1 MIEMR
6 DAMRAVKSE
15 DPEAIVLL
23 AETSI
28 MAFADVSEPDDLYLP
43 VGSMSKASSVGLGVA
58 LAQPEKNV
66 VIFDG
71 DGSLLMNLGS
81 LVTVGKQA
89 PKNLVHILLANDVY
103 ALTGGQP
110 IPSEERGDLPGM
122 AKAAGYV
129 SVVQFDNIE
138 EFASELPVILNED
151 GPTFVVLDTV
161 TEVTNAA
168 DWKTYPKPPKSWNIQ
183 APAVRESLT
192 GE

>member
-1 MIEMR
+1 VIEMR

-15 DPEAIVLL
+15 DPGAVVLL
-23 AETSI
+23 AETST

-43 VGSMSKASSVGLGVA
+43 VPAMSKASSVGLGVA
-58 LAQPEKNV
+58 LAQPDKNV

-81 LVTVGKQA
+81 LVTVGKAA

-110 IPSEERGDLPGM
+110 IPSAERGDLPGM
-122 AKAAGYV
+122 AKAAGYK
-129 SVVQFDNIE
+129 SVVMFENIE
-138 EFASELPVILNED
+138 QFASELPSILNED
-151 GPTFVVLDTV
+151 GPTFVVLDTI

-168 DWKTYPKPPKSWNIQ
+168 DWKTYPRPPKGWKVQ
-183 APAVRESLT
+183 APAWRAALAKE
-192 GE
+192 

>member
-15 DPEAIVLL
+15 DPDAILLL

-71 DGSLLMNLGS
+71 DGSILMNLGS

-110 IPSEERGDLPGM
+110 IPSEERGDLPRM
-122 AKAAGYV
+122 AKAAGYA
-129 SVVQFDNIE
+129 SVLQFDNVE
-138 EFASELPVILNED
+138 EFASELPAILNED

-168 DWKTYPKPPKSWNIQ
+168 DWKTYPRPPKGWKVQ
-183 APAVRESLT
+183 APAMREALT

>member
-1 MIEMR
+1 
-6 DAMRAVKSE
+6 MRAVKNE

-122 AKAAGYV
+122 ANAAGYV
-129 SVVQFDNIE
+129 SVVQFDNVE
-138 EFASELPVILNED
+138 EFASELPAILNED

-161 TEVTNAA
+161 IEVTNAA
-168 DWKTYPKPPKSWNIQ
+168 DWKTYPRPPKGWNVQ
-183 APAVRESLT
+183 ASAVREALT
-192 GE
+192 EE

>member
-1 MIEMR
+1 VIEMR

-15 DPEAIVLL
+15 DPDAIVLL

-71 DGSLLMNLGS
+71 DGSILMNLGS

-110 IPSEERGDLPGM
+110 IPSEERGDLPRM
-122 AKAAGYV
+122 AKAAGYA
-129 SVVQFDNIE
+129 SVLQFDNVE
-138 EFASELPVILNED
+138 EFASELPAILNED

-168 DWKTYPKPPKSWNIQ
+168 DWKTYPRPPKGWKVQ
-183 APAVRESLT
+183 APAMREALT

>member
-28 MAFADVSEPDDLYLP
+28 MAFADVSEPDDNYLP

-58 LAQPEKNV
+58 LAQPDKNV

-103 ALTGGQP
+103 ALTGAQE
-110 IPSEERGDLPGM
+110 IPSAERGDLPGM
-122 AKAAGYV
+122 ARAAGYA
-129 SVVQFDNIE
+129 SVVNFGDVE
-138 EFASELPVILNED
+138 AFASELPAILAED

-161 TEVTNAA
+161 TEVTVAA
-168 DWKTYPKPPKSWNIQ
+168 EWKNYPRPPKGWKVQ
-183 APAVRESLT
+183 APKMRDALT